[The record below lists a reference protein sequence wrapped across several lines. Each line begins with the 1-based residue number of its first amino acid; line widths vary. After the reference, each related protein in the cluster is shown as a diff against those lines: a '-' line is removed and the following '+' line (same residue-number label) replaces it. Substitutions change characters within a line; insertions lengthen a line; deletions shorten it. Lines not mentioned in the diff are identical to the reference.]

1 MGWNPANWQI
11 TDTLQ
16 GQQGGFD
23 LNPLDNGGIIGA
35 PTTGTFL
42 NTLSGGVTAPI
53 TNTSPANQTQ
63 WNGSNLG
70 GGTSTAGGGDTT
82 IVAGARIGEESPVS
96 LGGVDAESALRA
108 QQTSDALRAYA
119 DRENALRG
127 LLGRAGATRQTGLT
141 KIGDEY
147 NANKTTGL
155 AGYDDQRMFNTKDR
169 LSNVDRINQKAQ
181 TGYNSLRRILGMSG
195 SANQSAKFGIGQA
208 VSKVASQDRAGAFDT
223 SGRNERGIDLAQ
235 NTWLTDLNKRKADA
249 EYGLEQDVLGNEQ
262 DVYGELATL
271 AGQKAQLQGGNY
283 DSIVAAQAPYQA
295 EISNR
300 DNILSGLFEKYRP
313 TLNAVAERPELG
325 KYTVDRAAVQAN
337 QQQAGD
343 FSPYSQLLRKRLTE
357 SV

>member
-16 GQQGGFD
+16 GQE
-23 LNPLDNGGIIGA
+23 GGINPVKAVLKYTTPLGAADVVKDTYESQIANIGA
-35 PTTGTFL
+35 TSFPTDDTQQQPVTSV
-42 NTLSGGVTAPI
+42 LSATDEQSAGIDGGY
-53 TNTSPANQTQ
+53 
-63 WNGSNLG
+63 
-70 GGTSTAGGGDTT
+70 
-82 IVAGARIGEESPVS
+82 
-96 LGGVDAESALRA
+96 DAEAAQRA
-108 QQTSDALRAYA
+108 AETSDALRAYA
-119 DRENALRG
+119 DRENALRA
-127 LLGRAGATRQTGLT
+127 LLGRAGTTRQTGLT

-147 NANKTTGL
+147 TANKTTGL
-155 AGYDDQRMFNTKDR
+155 AGYEDQRVFNTKDR

-195 SANQSAKFGIGQA
+195 SANQSAKLGIGQA

-223 SGRNERGIDLAQ
+223 SGRNERGIDIAQ

-249 EYGLEQDVLGNEQ
+249 EYNLEQDILGQEQ
-262 DVYGELATL
+262 DIYGDLGTI
-271 AGQKAQLQGGNY
+271 AGQRAQLQGGNY
-283 DSIVAAQAPYQA
+283 DAIAAAQAPYQA

-300 DNILSGLFEKYRP
+300 DNILSGLYEKYRP

-325 KYTVDRAAVQAN
+325 KYTVDRAAINAN

-343 FSPYSQLLRKRLTE
+343 YSPYSQLLRKRLTE